1 MDVVIY
7 ARYSSQR
14 QNETSIEAQLD
25 ECYNFCKENNYNII
39 GEYIDKEITGRISD
53 RPYFLQLIE
62 DSKEKRFEA
71 VIVYQFDRFSR
82 DKYDNA
88 LFKKKLLENGVK
100 VISAK
105 EPISDGASGVLME
118 GMYELL
124 AQYYSAELGQKVGR
138 NMRLNAKDGWFNG
151 GNLVLGYK
159 KKIVDCGNYEK
170 VKIEIDTQIAPIIKE
185 CFEMR
190 ANDTPMKD
198 ILDFLNDKGYKTSRG
213 NSFKKSTLAGMFRN
227 KRYMGIVVYS
237 HKEYPYPDLAIV
249 DKDLF
254 ERVQDVN
261 RKYEHAPAKAK
272 ADEDYILTTKL
283 FCGKCKATM
292 VGSSGTSQNGTVYKY
307 YVCSNSLK
315 KKCNKKN
322 LPKQLL
328 EDLVVNECRKILT
341 DENICMIA
349 NKVYSICQ
357 RENAQNCLL
366 KTLEKQI
373 RSIYSSIENL
383 MVALENGENV
393 DLINKRIT
401 DKRAELDKVKKQ
413 YDIESK
419 KLVNLT
425 EQQIKYFLM
434 KLKDGDI
441 DSIKYRKTLIA
452 LFINKIYVYDDKLTI
467 TFNVGENPLTV
478 TKSLLRDINSNLK
491 NTKSSYIEQCSPPK

>member
-213 NSFKKSTLAGMFRN
+213 NSFKKST
-227 KRYMGIVVYS
+227 
-237 HKEYPYPDLAIV
+237 
-249 DKDLF
+249 
-254 ERVQDVN
+254 
-261 RKYEHAPAKAK
+261 
-272 ADEDYILTTKL
+272 
-283 FCGKCKATM
+283 
-292 VGSSGTSQNGTVYKY
+292 
-307 YVCSNSLK
+307 
-315 KKCNKKN
+315 
-322 LPKQLL
+322 
-328 EDLVVNECRKILT
+328 
-341 DENICMIA
+341 
-349 NKVYSICQ
+349 
-357 RENAQNCLL
+357 
-366 KTLEKQI
+366 
-373 RSIYSSIENL
+373 
-383 MVALENGENV
+383 
-393 DLINKRIT
+393 
-401 DKRAELDKVKKQ
+401 
-413 YDIESK
+413 
-419 KLVNLT
+419 
-425 EQQIKYFLM
+425 YFVFF
-434 KLKDGDI
+434 
-441 DSIKYRKTLIA
+441 T
-452 LFINKIYVYDDKLTI
+452 N
-467 TFNVGENPLTV
+467 
-478 TKSLLRDINSNLK
+478 
-491 NTKSSYIEQCSPPK
+491 